1 MWNRNHGGIMNLT
14 KTKDL
19 IYIGIILVTI
29 GMSWGMF
36 SQRLEAVENKADKIE
51 QIQSDIAVI
60 KEKLSNMENILT
72 RIYE

>member
-1 MWNRNHGGIMNLT
+1 MNLT

-36 SQRLEAVENKADKIE
+36 SERLEAVENKADKIE

-60 KEKLSNMENILT
+60 KEKLSNMEKLLS

>member
-1 MWNRNHGGIMNLT
+1 MNLT

-36 SQRLEAVENKADKIE
+36 SQRLDAVENKADKIE
-51 QIQSDIAVI
+51 QIQEDIAVI
-60 KEKLSNMENILT
+60 KEKISNMENILLGK
-72 RIYE
+72 YEKN

>member
-1 MWNRNHGGIMNLT
+1 MNTT
-14 KTKDL
+14 KFKDL

-36 SQRLEAVENKADKIE
+36 SERLDAVENKADKIE
-51 QIQSDIAVI
+51 QIQEDIAVI
-60 KEKLSNMENILT
+60 KEKLSNMEKLLS

>member
-1 MWNRNHGGIMNLT
+1 MNLT

-36 SQRLEAVENKADKIE
+36 SQRLNAVEEKADKIE
-51 QIQSDIAVI
+51 QIQEDIAVI
-60 KEKLSNMENILT
+60 KEKLSNMEKVILKD
-72 RIYE
+72 YQ

>member
-1 MWNRNHGGIMNLT
+1 MNLT
-14 KTKDL
+14 KTKDF

-36 SQRLEAVENKADKIE
+36 SERLEAVENKADKIE

-60 KEKLSNMENILT
+60 KEKLSNMEKLLS

>member
-1 MWNRNHGGIMNLT
+1 MNLT
-14 KTKDL
+14 KTKDF

-36 SQRLEAVENKADKIE
+36 SERLEAVENKADKIE

-60 KEKLSNMENILT
+60 KEKLSNMERLLS